1 MKNKNSKNDDFDHSS
16 NEQETTMR
24 WSKTILV
31 ASALA
36 LAIGAGCGDDASFSA
51 DESAG
56 GGGSAPVG
64 SGVGQSGAQ
73 DFGRFRDLVDRGELP
88 TNDTLDGVGFFNEH
102 KIELPP
108 PDCGDDVCLH
118 GALGVQG
125 NMISGTNCTMVLVG
139 FNTALEA
146 DDFERP
152 PLNMSIAV
160 DVSGSMSGA
169 PIQSVRAG
177 LRALVDG
184 LDPKDTVTLVA
195 YSTDARVLIE
205 STPQNDP
212 ERELLREEVEGLTA
226 AGGTNIYDGLRQAL
240 DATQAR
246 LDANRQNRVILL
258 SDGVA
263 TAGIESS
270 DRIVNLGRTYAEKG
284 IGITTIGV
292 GSEFDLELMRSLSE
306 AGSGNFYFL
315 EDVDAVEE
323 VFSEEINTFLV
334 PLAEDV
340 TITFEA
346 ADAYNFR
353 TAHGTRMWSGTS
365 ERAEI
370 DIPAL
375 FIASRQST
383 DDIGPGGGR
392 RGGGGMILLELTP
405 TADEALRE
413 LVGPNAPAGTLSMRY
428 RTPGT
433 EQYVEQSLVINNDL
447 APGETP
453 ENGEFANFA
462 VEKAFVAL
470 NVYVGFKMALQR
482 AEQGAPGAALAVLDP
497 LYNNVQEWEGEN
509 PDEDIE
515 SDLDTMEKLINIIE
529 QDEQTET
536 VGRPPSP
543 PEPWPND

>member
-1 MKNKNSKNDDFDHSS
+1 MNK
-16 NEQETTMR
+16 TM
-24 WSKTILV
+24 TLMI
-31 ASALA
+31 AGA
-36 LAIGAGCGDDASFSA
+36 LAIGLGLGCGDDDASFDRGGA
-51 DESAG
+51 TAG
-56 GGGSAPVG
+56 EAGPTG

-73 DFGRFRDLVDRGELP
+73 DFGRFRDLVEDGQLP
-88 TNDTLDGVGFFNEH
+88 STDTLDGVGFFNEH
-102 KIELPP
+102 KIELPA
-108 PDCGDDVCLH
+108 PDCGNDVCLH

-139 FNTALEA
+139 FNTEKVAG
-146 DDFERP
+146 DFDRP

-160 DVSGSMSGA
+160 DVSGSMAGE
-169 PIQSVRAG
+169 PIASVRAG
-177 LRALVDG
+177 LRALVEG

-195 YSTDARVLIE
+195 YSDEARVLVD
-205 STPQNDP
+205 STPDSDP
-212 ERELLREEVEGLTA
+212 DRLLLAEAVEGLSSN
-226 AGGTNIYDGLRQAL
+226 GGTNIYDGLRGAL
-240 DATQAR
+240 DATAAR
-246 LDANRQNRVILL
+246 LDNNRQNRVILL

-263 TAGIESS
+263 TAGIESN
-270 DRIVNLGRTYAEKG
+270 DRIINLGRTYAERG

-292 GSEFDLELMRSLSE
+292 GSDFDLELMRSLSE

-340 TITFEA
+340 QITFEA
-346 ADAYNFR
+346 EDAYNFR

-365 ERAEI
+365 EGANI

-405 TADEALRE
+405 TADQAILESTPA
-413 LVGPNAPAGTLSMRY
+413 GHTAGTLTMRY
-428 RTPGT
+428 RIPGT
-433 EQYVEQSLVINNDL
+433 EQYVEQSVEVTNDL
-447 APGETP
+447 RPGETP
-453 ENGEFANFA
+453 ERGEFANFA

-497 LYNNVQEWEGEN
+497 LYTNVQQWEGEN
-509 PDEDIE
+509 QDEDIR
-515 SDLDTMEKLINIIE
+515 SDLDTMEKLQDIIE
-529 QDEQTET
+529 AEAEASENI
-536 VGRPPSP
+536 GRPPSP
-543 PEPWPND
+543 PEPWPAD